1 MRRARRRGELRR
13 EEIEHIPRVCQGGCL
28 DSMDLQPPLPGPR
41 TPRGSPRKI
50 NYPPSRAT
58 RRMPLEG
65 RSSRKSRIRNSR
77 DPMRI
82 GSRALVTE
90 APHRARLTVLDK
102 NDRLVCALGVNDEVC
117 TMEGFPNSR
126 EWQTRQV

>member
-1 MRRARRRGELRR
+1 
-13 EEIEHIPRVCQGGCL
+13 
-28 DSMDLQPPLPGPR
+28 
-41 TPRGSPRKI
+41 
-50 NYPPSRAT
+50 
-58 RRMPLEG
+58 
-65 RSSRKSRIRNSR
+65 
-77 DPMRI
+77 MRI

-126 EWQTRQV
+126 EWQTRQVRHSARRRGRPSWQSVCGGVDHRRTYYETGQNLTRSTDLGSKPTITPRRGALLDA